1 MVRSKPAV
9 TILLTFCL
17 VLSAVVSA
25 SAQERSPRGRAYLF
39 RGLIGLIDWGMD
51 ELAGR
56 ITRAGVTADIGSHM
70 TWRSVAD
77 QAISDYHRDP
87 KPITVIGHSIGG
99 DSAVSF
105 AETLAAAH
113 VPVSLLI
120 TYDPTRMAHKVPANV
135 ERYINLYQSSNF
147 LGGGDLVQG
156 GGFHGHYASFNLKD
170 RPEII
175 HINMDKFD
183 RIQEQLAN
191 KIRTKLRRRR
201 GPRVTGA
208 PVISSFRPMSR
219 SNCGISGVA
228 VPAHAGDTLQSIATS
243 THTPLWA
250 LEQLNPKYEHGTL
263 NENDRVIVPRFI
275 GVRVQHT
282 PGAKPAT
289 APGEAPAAAPA
300 TPTAAAPSAP
310 PAPAPVTPAAA
321 APAAGH

>member
-1 MVRSKPAV
+1 MVRSKSAV

-56 ITRAGVTADIGSHM
+56 INRTGVVATIDSHLA
-70 TWRSVAD
+70 WRTLAD
-77 QAISDYHRDP
+77 QAIADYKRDP
-87 KPITVIGHSIGG
+87 KPIAVVGHSIGG
-99 DSAVSF
+99 DSAISF
-105 AETLAAAH
+105 AERLASAR
-113 VPVSLLI
+113 VPVALLI
-120 TYDPTRMAHKVPANV
+120 TYDPTRSSDQVPGNV
-135 ERYINLYQSSNF
+135 ERYINLYQSSNV
-147 LGGGDLVQG
+147 LGGGDLSQTRG
-156 GGFHGHYASFNLKD
+156 SRGHYAAYNLKD
-170 RPEII
+170 RAEIV
-175 HINMDKFD
+175 HVNLDKFE

-191 KIRTKLRRRR
+191 KIRSMGAR
-201 GPRVTGA
+201 GEGD
-208 PVISSFRPMSR
+208 PVPIRLTIPA
-219 SNCGISGVA
+219 NVPIELWDSGVA
-228 VPAHAGDTLQSIATS
+228 VPAHAGDTLQSIATA

-282 PGAKPAT
+282 PGAKPAV
-289 APGEAPAAAPA
+289 APGETPAAAPG